1 MFHALTALRFIKS
14 PKKAKVYFSTEGFGV
29 PVSDFQEGVKNP
41 KKLLK
46 PLAC

>member
-29 PVSDFQEGVKNP
+29 PVSELSRGR
-41 KKLLK
+41 
-46 PLAC
+46 